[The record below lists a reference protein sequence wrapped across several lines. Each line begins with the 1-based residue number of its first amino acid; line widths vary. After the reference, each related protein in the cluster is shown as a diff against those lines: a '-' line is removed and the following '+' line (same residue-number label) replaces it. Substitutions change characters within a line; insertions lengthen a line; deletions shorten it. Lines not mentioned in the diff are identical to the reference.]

1 MSCSINKLRNEV
13 AVAATGALVG
23 LYTVFLV
30 QLTYESP
37 YSRCQVFVVY
47 FIALLTCAKLAN
59 SQRIDLTWTDRR
71 KQVSRTEEQRVYVL
85 SRVPRLKIRI

>member
-23 LYTVFLV
+23 LLYTYDFLV

-59 SQRIDLTWTDRR
+59 SQRIDFTWTGQTDAS
-71 KQVSRTEEQRVYVL
+71 KQVS
-85 SRVPRLKIRI
+85 K